1 MSGFVFSKG
10 GGGATISTGSVIGVD
25 ITWKCAVSEDCT
37 RCLSFL
43 FFGFAFFFIFLLSC
57 TLGRSR
63 RSLSPEILF
72 QGCFAMRVFCLV
84 AKF

>member
-43 FFGFAFFFIFLLSC
+43 FFGFAFFFYFSSFLHVGEEPPVVIAGNIVSRLFCDACFLS
-57 TLGRSR
+57 RS
-63 RSLSPEILF
+63 
-72 QGCFAMRVFCLV
+72 
-84 AKF
+84 